1 MTFPD
6 ILTLADAEYSVTRAV
21 ADDVP
26 QLVALLRDDPLGSQ
40 RETATAEQ
48 YLEAF
53 HQVDAD
59 PQQYLLVLRN
69 AHHDIVGTA
78 QLTFIPYLVRGGA
91 MRLHIEAVR
100 LASRERGKGL
110 GSAFFDWIHQFGRQR
125 GARLAQL
132 TSDIDRAEAL
142 RFYEKLGYAPS
153 HVGYKRTL

>member
-1 MTFPD
+1 MTFLD
-6 ILTLADAEYSVTRAV
+6 TLMVADAEYSVTRAV

-26 QLVALLRDDPLGSQ
+26 QLVALLRDDPLGAQ
-40 RETATAEQ
+40 RETASAEQ

-69 AHHDIVGTA
+69 AQDDIVGTA
-78 QLTFIPYLVRGGA
+78 QVTFIPYLVRGGT

-100 LASRERGKGL
+100 LAARERGRGL
-110 GSAFFDWIHQFGRQR
+110 GSAFFDWIHQFGRDR

-132 TSDIDRAEAL
+132 TSDNDRADAL
-142 RFYEKLGYAPS
+142 RFYENLGYTPS